1 MTEEKSEKKLTFL
14 KKLNEMPPDTSKGVT
29 GAVGSDNP
37 NKPNKTHGHPAVAGH
52 MGIEIITND
61 GKIEVQRPPK
71 DKPFTIDDYS
81 ELFQVMMGDKK
92 NEAEKLNRA
101 AEAAL
106 TKEGRKMAEDFQ
118 LIKRKEFINAEAE
131 VAEKE
136 SERTEEE
143 RKKAEKADRREK
155 SRALAAEYNRR
166 QEAGED
172 LTEFYGNIH
181 PQSDLA
187 QEQGVGMQIAMRP
200 KLAVNV
206 MRAQLPLE
214 VMDELNDHIDDTIIP
229 NDVDYSEGLVGQ
241 IRQNEKSKQLH
252 FPHKDDEYGEQ
263 LSTVLLKLANEY
275 MDRTVGLPCD
285 IDMQSM
291 WTVHSYEGDYNP
303 VHDHGTRTQMGL
315 SCIMYLKV
323 PPQIEA
329 LDNPSEE
336 FGGLN
341 QSSGAIDGFTYLVW
355 GVNGMRDINM
365 LRPITEEYIKPEVG
379 TLLMFPAWLRH
390 GVNPF
395 FGEGERRTLS
405 ANINVAPKA
414 KEISEKGYNQKVDD
428 ESEVEEESE

>member
-1 MTEEKSEKKLTFL
+1 MTEEKTEKKLTSL
-14 KKLNEMPPDTSKGVT
+14 KKLNEMPPNTSKGVT
-29 GAVGSDNP
+29 GAADLN
-37 NKPNKTHGHPAVAGH
+37 NPNKTHGHPAVAGH

-71 DKPFTIDDYS
+71 DRPFTIDNYS

-92 NEAEKLNRA
+92 SEAERLNRA

-106 TKEGRKMAEDFQ
+106 TKEGRKMAEDYQ

-136 SERTEEE
+136 SERTEAE
-143 RKKAEKADRREK
+143 RKKAEKEDRRK
-155 SRALAAEYNRR
+155 RSRELAAEYNRK

-172 LTEFYGNIH
+172 LTEFHGNIN
-181 PQSDLA
+181 PQSDIA

-206 MRAQLPLE
+206 MRVQLPLE

-229 NDVDYSEGLVGQ
+229 NNVDYSQGLVGQ

-252 FPHKDDEYGEQ
+252 FPHEGDDFGEQ
-263 LSTVLLKLANEY
+263 LSSVLLKLAHEY

-285 IDMQSM
+285 IDTQSM

-336 FGGLN
+336 FNGLN
-341 QSSGAIDGFTYLVW
+341 QSSGAVDGLTYLVW
-355 GVNGMRDINM
+355 GTNGVRDINM
-365 LRPITEEYIKPEVG
+365 LRPITEEYVKPEVG

-405 ANINVAPKA
+405 ANINVSPKA
-414 KEISEKGYNQKVDD
+414 KEISEKGYNQ
-428 ESEVEEESE
+428 VEEDSE